1 MLIKILL
8 ISLLLVIIISLFKAL
23 PVMLKGQ
30 SSRPMSHYLGWR
42 IGLSVLA
49 FILIVIALL
58 TGVIT
63 PNPRPY

>member
-8 ISLLLVIIISLFKAL
+8 VGLLLIIIVNLFKAL
-23 PVMLKGQ
+23 PIMLKGD

-42 IGLSVLA
+42 IGLSVVA
-49 FILIVIALL
+49 FGLIVIALL
-58 TGVIT
+58 TGFIT

>member
-8 ISLLLVIIISLFKAL
+8 IGLLMVIIISLFKAL

-42 IGLSVLA
+42 IGLSALA

-63 PNPRPY
+63 PNTRPY

>member
-8 ISLLLVIIISLFKAL
+8 IGLLLVIIVNLFKAL
-23 PVMLKGQ
+23 PIMLKGQ

-42 IGLSVLA
+42 IGLSVVV
-49 FILIVIALL
+49 FSLIVIALL

>member
-1 MLIKILL
+1 MFIKILL
-8 ISLLLVIIISLFKAL
+8 IGLLLVIIISLFKAL

-30 SSRPMSHYLGWR
+30 SSRPMSHYLGCR

>member
-49 FILIVIALL
+49 FMLIVIALL

>member
-30 SSRPMSHYLGWR
+30 SSHPMSHYLGWR

>member
-8 ISLLLVIIISLFKAL
+8 IGLLMVIIISLFKAL

-49 FILIVIALL
+49 SILIVIALL

>member
-8 ISLLLVIIISLFKAL
+8 LGLLLVIIVNLFKAL
-23 PVMLKGQ
+23 PIMLKGQ
-30 SSRPMSHYLGWR
+30 SSRPMSYYLGWR
-42 IGLSVLA
+42 VGLSVVV
-49 FILIVIALL
+49 FGLIVIALL

>member
-8 ISLLLVIIISLFKAL
+8 IGLLMVIIISLFKAL

>member
-49 FILIVIALL
+49 FTLIVIALL

>member
-8 ISLLLVIIISLFKAL
+8 IGLLLVIIISLFKAL

-58 TGVIT
+58 TGVII

>member
-1 MLIKILL
+1 MIKILL
-8 ISLLLVIIISLFKAL
+8 IGLLMVIIISLFKAL

>member
-8 ISLLLVIIISLFKAL
+8 IGLLLVIIISLFKAL

-30 SSRPMSHYLGWR
+30 SSRPMSHYFGWR

>member
-8 ISLLLVIIISLFKAL
+8 IGLLMVIIISLFKAL
-23 PVMLKGQ
+23 PVILKGQ

>member
-42 IGLSVLA
+42 IGLSVLT
-49 FILIVIALL
+49 FMLIVIALL

>member
-8 ISLLLVIIISLFKAL
+8 IGLLLVIFISLFKAL

>member
-8 ISLLLVIIISLFKAL
+8 IGLLLVIIISLFKAL

-49 FILIVIALL
+49 FILIIIALL

>member
-1 MLIKILL
+1 MLIKIL
-8 ISLLLVIIISLFKAL
+8 IIGLLMVIIISLFKAL

>member
-8 ISLLLVIIISLFKAL
+8 IGLLLVIIISLFKAL

-49 FILIVIALL
+49 FILIVITLL

>member
-8 ISLLLVIIISLFKAL
+8 IGLLLVIIISLFKAL

-58 TGVIT
+58 AGVIT

>member
-8 ISLLLVIIISLFKAL
+8 IGLLIVIIISLFKAL

>member
-8 ISLLLVIIISLFKAL
+8 LGLLLVIIVNLFKAL
-23 PVMLKGQ
+23 PIMLKDQ
-30 SSRPMSHYLGWR
+30 SSRPMSYYLGWR
-42 IGLSVLA
+42 IGLSVVV
-49 FILIVIALL
+49 FGLIVIALL

>member
-1 MLIKILL
+1 MFIKILL
-8 ISLLLVIIISLFKAL
+8 IGLLLVIIISLFKAL

>member
-8 ISLLLVIIISLFKAL
+8 IGLLLVIIISLFKAL

-58 TGVIT
+58 TGVIN

>member
-8 ISLLLVIIISLFKAL
+8 IGLLLAIIISLFKAL

-30 SSRPMSHYLGWR
+30 SSRPMSHYLSWR